1 MSEPLNSDR
10 AVTVMVYT
18 RYEYRQVH
26 ARVHLL
32 GETHLAAGGRVEL
45 VLFSQRSKEDRE
57 RRVIR
62 GIGREEVSFDTSGI
76 PSGCCDFR
84 ATFISREGVRFA
96 TRTLL
101 DKWPGDFPWLGSR
114 EGITRKVR
122 APWTPL
128 EVSASPKGLAVGCW
142 GRTHTFAKTA
152 FASQV
157 TSAGRRLLAAPLRP
171 AATVNGEEVRWT
183 RGRIAPVSAGPGQVV
198 FDRRFESPSG
208 LTVTARTEIDFD
220 GMVRVDWSVASKA
233 VVRLDALSLEMALPE
248 VQARYLYHFPGSW
261 GEARNVG
268 ALPEGDL
275 RLGFRPYIWLGDEER
290 GISWFAESDAGFHV
304 ADPGGVT
311 EILRREDRVVLRV
324 NHVTTPVKLVPGAAS
339 GGGFTGFGTE
349 DLEPLTP
356 GGVVT
361 DRLSYTFGFQATPVK
376 EIREDAW
383 DHRIL
388 CINQSSTTGR
398 LQVDG
403 ALLDKCAASGVR
415 AVVLFEHWSD
425 AEGYTSTPHA
435 AEVRKFVAD
444 CKERGLQVL
453 LYFGFLISDIISE
466 WQAVGKDALILPKG
480 GYPVFHYQPQP
491 EQSAWRVCLNSAWQ
505 DLLVDGMARIMD
517 EFGIDGVYL
526 DGTEYPFGCCNTE
539 HGCGHVRPDGSIAPT
554 YPIFAVRSAMR
565 RIHEVVKSRRRK
577 GHVNVHNST
586 CMTMPTLG
594 WATSYWDGEQ
604 FQGVG
609 SGVDVAELLPLDA
622 FRAEFMG
629 RQWGV
634 PAEFLHAGA
643 AYTYEQAWAFTLL
656 HDVPVR
662 PHYPDEQLDLAAS
675 IWRVMDTFGRKK
687 AEWLPYW
694 SNGNV
699 VRVSPVNAH
708 ASLYRHPE
716 NGLLAV
722 VSNMDGEQRTVT
734 VKLNLDR
741 LGLTPGAGAADALG
755 GEAIALRDGAMQL
768 TLPTLGWKLLR
779 VGDKLKR
786 GER

>member
-1 MSEPLNSDR
+1 MPESLTSDR
-10 AVTVMVYT
+10 AVTVIVYT
-18 RYEYRQVH
+18 RYEYRKVH

-32 GETHLAAGGRVEL
+32 GETHLATGGRVEL
-45 VLFSQRSKEDRE
+45 VLFSQRSGEDRE

-62 GIGREEVSFDTSGI
+62 RIGREEVCFDTSGI

-101 DKWPGDFPWLGSR
+101 DKWPGPFPWLGSR

-128 EVSASPKGLAVGCW
+128 EVSASPEGLDVGCW
-142 GRTHTFAKTA
+142 GRTHTFTKTA
-152 FASQV
+152 FASRI

-171 AATVNGEEVRWT
+171 AATVNGEEVSWT

-220 GMVRVDWSVASKA
+220 GMVRVDWSVTSTA

-248 VQARYLYHFPGSW
+248 DRARYLYQFPGSW

-275 RLGFRPYIWLGDEER
+275 RLGFRPYLWLGDEER

-304 ADPGGVT
+304 ADTGGVT
-311 EILRREDRVVLRV
+311 EILRREDRVVLRI
-324 NHVTTPVKLVPGAAS
+324 NHVTTPVKVVPGAGS

-376 EIREDAW
+376 AVREDAW

-398 LQVDG
+398 LEVSDS
-403 ALLDKCAASGVR
+403 LLDKCAAAGVR

-425 AEGYTSTPHA
+425 AEGYTSTPHG

-517 EFGIDGVYL
+517 DFGIDGVYL

-539 HGCGHVRPDGSIAPT
+539 HGCGHVRSDGSIAPT

-565 RIHEVVKSRRRK
+565 RIHEVVRSRRRK

-643 AYTYEQAWAFTLL
+643 AYTFEQAWAFTLL

-675 IWRVMDTFGRKK
+675 IWRVMDTFGRKQ
-687 AEWLPYW
+687 ADWLPYW
-694 SNGNV
+694 NNENV
-699 VRVSPVNAH
+699 VRVSPANAH
-708 ASLYRHPE
+708 VSLYRHPR
-716 NGLLAV
+716 NGVLAV
-722 VSNMDGEQRTVT
+722 VSNMDGEERTVT
-734 VKLNLDR
+734 VEFDLAR
-741 LGLTPGAGAADALG
+741 LELTPDAEAVDALD
-755 GEAIALRDGAMQL
+755 GEAIPMRNGAMEL
-768 TLPTLGWKLLR
+768 TLPTLGWKLIR
-779 VGDKLKR
+779 VGTRRKVGR
-786 GER
+786 S